1 MDCSLPGSSLHGI
14 LQALSLENMYLKLW
28 TPPLST
34 APPSRGIPVRKDLD
48 QQPRP
53 AWMTSLCSPLL
64 GWPEG
69 LLCRGLGG
77 RGVLIRL
84 GLGVGSAG
92 RALPFG
98 TELSGWESEL
108 RIL

>member
-1 MDCSLPGSSLHGI
+1 MDDQL
-14 LQALSLENMYLKLW
+14 LSL
-28 TPPLST
+28 
-34 APPSRGIPVRKDLD
+34 
-48 QQPRP
+48 
-53 AWMTSLCSPLL
+53 LL

-77 RGVLIRL
+77 RGVLIRP
-84 GLGVGSAG
+84 GRGVGSAG

-98 TELSGWESEL
+98 TELPGWEREL